1 MEVNKYELTDN
12 AAKRIA
18 FLLSKEGV
26 NKALR
31 ISVIGGGCSGFSYD
45 YKFVEKPEKSDH
57 IIEKKGA
64 IVVIDE
70 VSQEFLNECVIDYIE
85 ELGSAYFEIRNPNA
99 TAKCGCGNSFGV

>member
-1 MEVNKYELTDN
+1 MQVNTYELTDN

-18 FLLSKEGV
+18 FLSSKEEV

-31 ISVIGGGCSGFSYD
+31 ISVVGGGCSGFSYD
-45 YKFVEKPEKSDH
+45 YKFVEKSEDGDH

-64 IVVIDE
+64 VVLIDQ

-85 ELGSAYFEIRNPNA
+85 ELGASYFEIRNPNA